1 MSIANTKDVR
11 FHDAMSMINLNEIF
25 VICVLSV
32 IMTLFI
38 ETPFTNIKNLLF
50 PRNVT
55 DVNSNDV
62 EVKKEKK
69 AL

>member
-1 MSIANTKDVR
+1 MSIANTKDIR

-38 ETPFTNIKNLLF
+38 ETPFNNIKNLLF
-50 PRNVT
+50 PRNVM

-62 EVKKEKK
+62 VLKKQEKS
-69 AL
+69 L